1 MLSSWKKLC
10 GKPRKTGNGGMNTG
24 SFSEKRGSDMW
35 IREYQGPDCKILAK
49 LFYDTVHRVNA
60 RDYTEEQL
68 DVWATGWVDLEEWDR
83 SFREHYSIV
92 AVWGDV
98 VVGFGDIDRTG
109 YLDRLYVHADYQG
122 RGVATAICN
131 RLEQEIPG
139 NIITHASVTARP
151 FLKKEVIG

>member
-1 MLSSWKKLC
+1 M
-10 GKPRKTGNGGMNTG
+10 
-24 SFSEKRGSDMW
+24 
-35 IREYQGPDCKILAK
+35 
-49 LFYDTVHRVNA
+49 NA

-92 AVWGDV
+92 TVEGDV

-109 YLDRLYVHADYQG
+109 YLDRLYVHVDYQG

-139 NIITHASVTARP
+139 NIVTHASVTARP
-151 FLKKEVIG
+151 FFEKRGYRVVKEQQVERQGILLTNYVMEKDR